1 MSQLIQTPDQQVYLS
16 KLLGYDYTIQ
26 YRARKH
32 NVVADALSR
41 PTDTVHSHFFILSM
55 PRFIF
60 LDKLRQSLQD
70 SPDFVSLLAKIWLN
84 HDNPFIPLLLE
95 EYHTT
100 PLGGHMGLYKTI
112 ARIQGNFFWKGSSSV
127 EAVDSLL
134 TSRQV
139 LLDQLRAKLEKAQLT
154 MKEIADYHR
163 RYVSFQVDD
172 WVYVRLRP
180 YRQRSLHSST
190 TPKLTKRYYG
200 PSRITA
206 RIGLV
211 AYQLDLPPSSKIHP
225 VFHCSLLKLHK
236 GLLPTTPTGLPPLAL
251 DNKPIIEPL
260 AILDTKMDS
269 STSPPTKLVLV
280 QWKGLAPEDTTWEPW
295 TVLNS
300 DYHLED
306 KVPFAAVGIDS
317 NSPISS
323 DPNTDMMNGP
333 NNANRGNMRDRPSR
347 KTKMPNYLCDYITK

>member
-1 MSQLIQTPDQQVYLS
+1 MSTSYHPETDGQTEVLNRILEQYLRS
-16 KLLGYDYTIQ
+16 FVHAHPSHWGKYISLAEWPYNTSISATGTSSFQIIFG
-26 YRARKH
+26 KH
-32 NVVADALSR
+32 PPS
-41 PTDTVHSHFFILSM
+41 I
-55 PRFIF
+55 
-60 LDKLRQSLQD
+60 
-70 SPDFVSLLAKIWLN
+70 
-84 HDNPFIPLLLE
+84 PFYL
-95 EYHTT
+95 T
-100 PLGGHMGLYKTI
+100 
-112 ARIQGNFFWKGSSSV
+112 GSSLV

-134 TSRQV
+134 TSGQV
-139 LLDQLRAKLEKAQLT
+139 LLDQLLAKLEKAQLT
-154 MKEIADYHR
+154 MKEIADRHR
-163 RYVSFQVDD
+163 RDVSFQVDD

-180 YRQRSLHSST
+180 YRQRSLHSSI

-200 PSRITA
+200 PFRITA
-206 RIGLV
+206 RIGPV
-211 AYQLDLPPSSKIHP
+211 AYQLDLPPTTQ
-225 VFHCSLLKLHK
+225 
-236 GLLPTTPTGLPPLAL
+236 GPTSYYSYCLPPLAL

-306 KVPFAAVGIDS
+306 KVPFAAVRIDS

-333 NNANRGNMRDRPSR
+333 NNANKGNMRDRPSR